1 MKSHSSSR
9 IRRCRPL
16 LGTFV
21 EIDAAGHEEGVES
34 AVEEAYSVINQV
46 QRLMSFHD
54 PTSELNRLNLEAHR
68 HAVQVHPLTWYVLT
82 KACEIAT
89 VSGGA
94 FDPIS
99 APAPELQDTRS
110 RNKNIA
116 RHCGNW
122 TNIQF
127 LPRSQIRFNQPLQI
141 DLGGIAKGF
150 AVDLAVETLQRRGI
164 RNGLVNA
171 GGDLRVFGAEFSIH
185 LRHPGGPTGIV
196 NPISLRDEAMATS
209 ANTFSGH
216 GEWPCD
222 KGHLIE
228 PSTKVAWQGKRSV
241 TVRSKSCLVADALTK
256 VVLFGGG
263 SAEVVLGQYDSAAIV
278 LDIPSSELAA

>member
-1 MKSHSSSR
+1 MGSSDCCPSMKSHSNNR
-9 IRRCRPL
+9 TRRCRPL

-34 AVEEAYSVINQV
+34 AVEEAYSVINHV

-68 HAVQVHPLTWYVLT
+68 HAVQVHPSTWYVLT
-82 KACEIAT
+82 KACEIAAA
-89 VSGGA
+89 SGGA
-94 FDPIS
+94 FDPTSTS
-99 APAPELQDTRS
+99 ALQLQNTQS
-110 RNKNIA
+110 RKKHAA

-122 TNIQF
+122 TSIQF

-171 GGDLRVFGAEFSIH
+171 GGDLRVFGEELSLIH
-185 LRHPGGPTGIV
+185 I
-196 NPISLRDEAMATS
+196 
-209 ANTFSGH
+209 
-216 GEWPCD
+216 
-222 KGHLIE
+222 
-228 PSTKVAWQGKRSV
+228 
-241 TVRSKSCLVADALTK
+241 
-256 VVLFGGG
+256 
-263 SAEVVLGQYDSAAIV
+263 
-278 LDIPSSELAA
+278 